1 MYLSSHSLLVVLVV
15 GLVAGWL
22 AGVRIKGSGFGVVA
36 DVIPRC
42 PGALLG
48 HRLARGNTGLG
59 ASVVAEA
66 MNAVIGAPVVMF
78 AGDLIAAGRRRRGLS
93 PAPR

>member
-22 AGVRIKGSGFGVVA
+22 AGVLVTGSGFGVLA
-36 DVIPRC
+36 DVVPGF

-48 HRLARGNTGLG
+48 HRLLARLNTGLG
-59 ASVVAEA
+59 ASEAEA
-66 MNAVIGAPVVMF
+66 MSAVIGAPVLCLF
-78 AGDLIAAGRRRRGLS
+78 AGRLVAAGRRR
-93 PAPR
+93 